1 MSNDQSNI
9 IVSICCI
16 TYNHA
21 PFIRKALDGFLMQ
34 QAPSCVPQGSK
45 MSDWCEILIHDDCST
60 DGTTEI
66 VKEYAAKY
74 PDLIFP
80 LYEEENQYSKGV
92 KVDFFNYNRAK
103 GKYIAYCEGDDYWTD
118 PNKLQKQVDF
128 MESHPEYS
136 LCFHD
141 FSLYD
146 SRTGEV
152 YESRDSHS
160 FKMTEDKSAF
170 GIEISVVDYFYK
182 YGQPLTML
190 FRISMFDFNWHNQY
204 KYYRDTHEIYHL
216 LKAGKGYWMNFNG
229 GVYVKHNGGIYTSG
243 SLTQHML
250 GAIECVEELYIH
262 NKDDKEL
269 RAYLK
274 EILLW
279 NHDVYKRER
288 KANEFNKI
296 IKPLWR
302 VIPFV
307 IVNVY
312 WVIIKRILKSM
323 ISDVNIRNDI
333 FR

>member
-1 MSNDQSNI
+1 MSNNQSNI
-9 IVSICCI
+9 LVSICCI

-34 QAPSCVPQGSK
+34 QAPSCVPKGAK

-60 DGTTEI
+60 DGTTDI

-128 MESHPEYS
+128 MENHPEYAICIHGCS
-136 LCFHD
+136 I
-141 FSLYD
+141 YD
-146 SRTGEV
+146 VRNGKH
-152 YESRDSHS
+152 YESQDFATYGKATNKHADGLDFTAR
-160 FKMTEDKSAF
+160 
-170 GIEISVVDYFYK
+170 DYFDGH

-190 FRISMFDFNWHNQY
+190 FRLSMFDFNWHNQY

-216 LKAGKGYWMNFNG
+216 LRAGKGYWMNFNG
-229 GVYVKHNGGIYTSG
+229 GVYIKHNGGVSTSVTLDK
-243 SLTQHML
+243 SVWEEREHVL
-250 GAIECVEELYIH
+250 ELYLH
-262 NKDDKEL
+262 NRDDGEL
-269 RAYLK
+269 RAYLI

-279 NHDVYKRER
+279 NHDVFKREG
-288 KANEFNKI
+288 KVCKYHNILKQYWKI
-296 IKPLWR
+296 MP
-302 VIPFV
+302 
-307 IVNVY
+307 IVAFNVY
-312 WVIIKRILKSM
+312 WILFKRMLRSM
-323 ISDVNIRNDI
+323 WGR
-333 FR
+333 

>member
-1 MSNDQSNI
+1 MTNDQSNI
-9 IVSICCI
+9 LVSICCI

-21 PFIRKALDGFLMQ
+21 PFIRKALDSFLMQ
-34 QAPSCVPQGSK
+34 EPPTGVSK
-45 MSDWCEILIHDDCST
+45 DEIWYEILIHDDAST

-66 VKEYAAKY
+66 IKEYAAKY

-80 LYEEENQYSKGV
+80 LYEIENQYK
-92 KVDFFNYNRAK
+92 KVGTAGIDLYNYNRAR

-128 MESHPEYS
+128 MESHQEYAICMHGCS
-136 LCFHD
+136 VHD
-141 FSLYD
+141 V
-146 SRTGEV
+146 RNGKH
-152 YESRDSHS
+152 YESQDFVTYS
-160 FKMTEDKSAF
+160 KATDKNAD
-170 GIEISVVDYFYK
+170 GIDFTARDYFEGH

-190 FRISMFDFNWHNQY
+190 FRLSMFDFDWHNRY

-229 GVYVKHNGGIYTSG
+229 GVYVKHNGGIHTSG

-323 ISDVNIRNDI
+323 ISDENIRNDI